1 MNSAL
6 ITAFQACVMLILLF
20 FGYFLYKK
28 DFLDENSSKR
38 LSNITI
44 SIISPIV
51 IFNAYQTD
59 FNPELLKGLLT
70 ALALAFASQALSVLA
85 ARLIV
90 RKTHKDFE
98 VERFAIGY
106 SNCAFMGI
114 PLAEATYGSEGVFY
128 LTAYITAFNVFMWTH
143 GVVMMSGKKMS
154 GKGLVKIVLS
164 PAMLSIIL
172 GLVCF
177 FTGFRV
183 PEIIQQPLNYLG
195 ALNTPLAMVVSGAT
209 IAMAGIKSCFTK
221 KRVYF
226 LQAFRLLLLPAV
238 IATGYAVARHFGAN
252 ATAVGSILVAAAA
265 PTASAAIMFSHKFAK
280 NAEYASNHFA
290 VSTILSMA
298 TMPLIL
304 AFYELVCGWIS

>member
-6 ITAFQACVMLILLF
+6 IIAFQAGVMLILLL
-20 FGYFLYKK
+20 FGYVLYKAK
-28 DFLDENSSKR
+28 FLDENSTKR

-51 IFNAYQTD
+51 IFNAYQTEFD
-59 FNPELLKGLLT
+59 PELLKGLLT
-70 ALALAFASQALSVLA
+70 ALALAFASQGLTVLA
-85 ARLIV
+85 ARLVV

-98 VERFAIGY
+98 VERFALGY

-143 GVVMMSGKKMS
+143 GVVMMSGKKIT
-154 GKGLVKIVLS
+154 GKGLLKILVS
-164 PAMLSIIL
+164 PAVLSIIL

-177 FTGFRV
+177 FTGFRM
-183 PEIIQQPLNYLG
+183 PEIIREPLNYLG
-195 ALNTPLAMVVSGAT
+195 SLNTPLAMTVSGAT
-209 IAMAGIKSCFTK
+209 IAVSGIKSCFTK

-226 LQAFRLLLLPAV
+226 LQAFRLV
-238 IATGYAVARHFGAN
+238 IFPMIIVMMYVLARHFGAN
-252 ATAVGSILVAAAA
+252 GTAVSSILVAAAA
-265 PTASAAIMFSHKFAK
+265 PTASATIMFSHKFGK

-290 VSTILSMA
+290 ASTILSIA
-298 TMPLIL
+298 TMPLVL
-304 AFYELVCGWIS
+304 AFYELMCGWLL